1 MDQKLQT
8 LCPIPLQ
15 ISWHESRSYL
25 SFLKKNGTLFLR
37 LHRLFLEAPSPVLE
51 AVIRMV
57 LRKNDL
63 EARAIVR
70 KMAHLYFSQK
80 RLPPKKLTAQGTTYD
95 LQMIYE
101 KLKER
106 HFSPDYSSAIGW
118 SKASRQGRF
127 RFITFGSYDQHRDQ
141 IRINPLL
148 DSTDVPL
155 YFLEFIVYHEML
167 HAVCRPKMDPSGRC
181 SVHTAEF
188 RAKERQFPQYKE
200 AKEWEKSSLKIF
212 KKRRQLQNSTTLKNR

>member
-1 MDQKLQT
+1 MEQKLQA

-15 ISWHESRSYL
+15 ISWHERRAYL
-25 SFLKKNGTLFLR
+25 SCLKKNGILFLR

-51 AVIRMV
+51 AVIRMA
-57 LRKNDL
+57 LKKNDL

-70 KMAHLYFSQK
+70 KMAYLYFSQN
-80 RLPPKKLTAQGTTYD
+80 RLPPKELTAQGTTYD

-101 KLKER
+101 KLKKQ

-118 SKASRQGRF
+118 SKSSRQARF

-148 DSTDVPL
+148 DSPDVPL

-167 HAVCRPKMDPSGRC
+167 HAVCRPKMDSSGRC

-188 RAKERQFPQYKE
+188 RAKEREFPQYKE

-212 KKRRQLQNSTTLKNR
+212 KQRKKSHGRT